1 MNNSTGLANKLKLMM
16 MTTIFSSKT
25 VSDLTE
31 SIIQIQQQLMYKGLP
46 LFSFKW

>member
-1 MNNSTGLANKLKLMM
+1 MM

-31 SIIQIQQQLMYKGLP
+31 SIIQIQQQLMYKDLP
-46 LFSFKW
+46 LTVLNGKESHCK

>member
-1 MNNSTGLANKLKLMM
+1 M
-16 MTTIFSSKT
+16 IFPLKT

-31 SIIQIQQQLMYKGLP
+31 SIIQIQQQLMYKDLP